1 MEGQSELQ
9 REIIDVHDFEQRDR
23 LLIEKSKIDNGLL
36 QRYQRQSAGQGVY
49 LGNSFHGAPLS
60 NFVANSDGL
69 YCGVGERHLEDA
81 EIAGSSEISW
91 KLRRI
96 YLDAIYENTLLP
108 WTECCFDIPQD
119 RFLKV
124 VDAAAAIYRTGRAR
138 RNLQRWTVDIERRSL
153 RNMQHTFKSLGMQK
167 TANGTNPY
175 GAEYRAA
182 VRRDT
187 KKFIAD
193 LKKLAS

>member
-1 MEGQSELQ
+1 M
-9 REIIDVHDFEQRDR
+9 RRF
-23 LLIEKSKIDNGLL
+23 
-36 QRYQRQSAGQGVY
+36 SALPNVES
-49 LGNSFHGAPLS
+49 LA
-60 NFVANSDGL
+60 
-69 YCGVGERHLEDA
+69 DA
-81 EIAGSSEISW
+81 DMPQAQ
-91 KLRRI
+91 
-96 YLDAIYENTLLP
+96 TLLWRAVIAP
-108 WTECCFDIPQD
+108 RDIPQD

-124 VDAAAAIYRTGRAR
+124 VDATAAIYRTGRAR